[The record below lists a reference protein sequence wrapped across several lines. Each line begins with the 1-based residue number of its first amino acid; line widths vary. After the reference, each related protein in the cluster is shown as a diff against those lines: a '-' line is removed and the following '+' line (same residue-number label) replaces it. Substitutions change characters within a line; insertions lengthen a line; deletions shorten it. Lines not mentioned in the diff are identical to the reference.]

1 MKKFIISIAV
11 IFIFSLTLTGAAFAK
26 EQEICPVMGGKI
38 NKEIYADHDGKR
50 VYFCCAMCPEPFK
63 KDPAKY
69 IEKMKKDGIE
79 PAAVPAAVP
88 AAPKAKTGHEGHNH
102 D

>member
-1 MKKFIISIAV
+1 MEKFIISMSV
-11 IFIFSLTLTGAAFAK
+11 IFIFLLTLTGAAFAK
-26 EQEICPVMGGKI
+26 EQVNCPVMGGKI
-38 NKEIYADHDGKR
+38 NKELYADHDGKR

-69 IEKMKKDGIE
+69 IEKMKKDGID
-79 PAAVPAAVP
+79 PAAVP

>member
-1 MKKFIISIAV
+1 MKKILFVMAITVFLSLMAAGSA
-11 IFIFSLTLTGAAFAK
+11 FSK
-26 EQEICPVMGGKI
+26 EQAVCPVMGGKI
-38 NKEIYADHDGKR
+38 NKELYADHDGKR

-69 IEKMKKDGIE
+69 IEKMKKDGID
-79 PAAVPAAVP
+79 PAAVPAAL
-88 AAPKAKTGHEGHNH
+88 KAKTGHEGHNH